1 MQLNGSAQGP
11 GSEPQGI
18 ALGPSP
24 GAPFDD
30 YSKAEREEFLSELP
44 LQSLDLPALFFI
56 PDVERKGIHPIVG
69 RKTNRAELA
78 FKRLGESGL
87 TRARQAAHNNQSW
100 SSARAFHK
108 KILLYESRFVPGLT
122 ISAAGRRILKGE

>member
-1 MQLNGSAQGP
+1 MHLHGCAKGT
-11 GSEPQGI
+11 GAEPQGSP
-18 ALGPSP
+18 LGRSTS
-24 GAPFDD
+24 APFDD

-69 RKTNRAELA
+69 RKANRPEPA

-87 TRARQAAHNNQSW
+87 TRAWQAAHNNQSR
-100 SSARAFHK
+100 SSARAFH
-108 KILLYESRFVPGLT
+108 
-122 ISAAGRRILKGE
+122 